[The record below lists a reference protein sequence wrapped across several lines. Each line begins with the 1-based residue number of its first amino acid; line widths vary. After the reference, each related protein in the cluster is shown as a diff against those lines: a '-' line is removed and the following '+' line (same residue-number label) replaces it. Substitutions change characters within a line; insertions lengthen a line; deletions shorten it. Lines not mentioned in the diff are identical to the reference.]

1 MSTEGIYKGAL
12 ELFKHIVSTEWGAL
26 TGGGVLTA
34 IIINML
40 KMINNKETIR
50 FIESILC
57 GVFTLLGA
65 LILKWLDT
73 PEYLG
78 IVLGGGIGWYGTAK
92 VSEWLEIRIGLKVRG
107 STDETNN

>member
-1 MSTEGIYKGAL
+1 MSIEGIYKGTL
-12 ELFKHIVSTEWGAL
+12 ELFKHIFSTDWGAI

-78 IVLGGGIGWYGTAK
+78 IVLGGGVGWYGTAK

-107 STDETNN
+107 DKDEVN

>member
-1 MSTEGIYKGAL
+1 MTLESMYKDTL
-12 ELFKHIVSTEWGAL
+12 ELFKHIVSTDWGAL

-34 IIINML
+34 IIINVL
-40 KMINNKETIR
+40 KTINNRETLR

-65 LILKWLDT
+65 LILRWLDT

-107 STDETNN
+107 SQDENYK